1 MKSEKIYTLST
12 GDPVYR
18 YEKTI
23 VIFFKGKR
31 KVLSTS
37 IFNGGYHDNYG
48 AVYNHD
54 AKVAAGMP
62 CEMLA
67 PTYTEHM
74 RLLSRRLGLDP
85 DTVTG
90 MGTAADMENAVI
102 ESLSYKTL
110 TVTAIVTGGIETNGG
125 RAGDPAD
132 YFKPLEKP
140 NRPGTINIM
149 LILDAD
155 MPPGTLARAL
165 VTCTEAKTAA
175 IQELMEGSKYST
187 GLATGSGT
195 DTTIIAANSE
205 SSLYFEGAGKHSKL
219 GELIGRVVKTAVKK
233 ALDKQSGLNPKTQHN
248 VLRRLKRFNVST
260 ATLWQ
265 RYLAQFAKEVKPFPA
280 GTVADKVPGEDTA
293 VDKVKKCSSQ
303 KKGHSADPLGKAPL
317 LKPEFLKR
325 VEALGKEDI
334 MLTYTTLYIH
344 LLDQFL
350 WNLLGEDET
359 RTGGRML
366 LQQMRKAYNLPPAEK
381 ELAGAVTVEA
391 MMDAWEAMFLESM
404 RQKDERASV

>member
-1 MKSEKIYTLST
+1 MSRAMKSEKLCTLST
-12 GDPVYR
+12 GDAVYR

-23 VIFFKGKR
+23 VIFFKGRR

-37 IFNGGYHDNYG
+37 IFNGGYHEDYT

-74 RLLSRRLGLDP
+74 QILSRRLGLNP
-85 DTVTG
+85 ATVTG
-90 MGTAADMENAVI
+90 MGTAADMENAVL
-102 ESLSYKTL
+102 EKLSYKNL

-125 RAGDPAD
+125 RVGDPAD

-149 LILDAD
+149 LVLDAD
-155 MPPGTLARAL
+155 LPPGTLTRAL

-195 DTTIIAANSE
+195 DTTIIVANSD
-205 SSLYFEGAGKHSKL
+205 SPLYLEGAGKHSKL

-233 ALDKQSGLNPKTQHN
+233 ALDKQSGLNPQNQHN
-248 VLRRLKRFNVST
+248 ALRRLQRFHVST
-260 ATLWQ
+260 ATLWE
-265 RYLAQFAKEVKPFPA
+265 RYLASFTKA
-280 GTVADKVPGEDTA
+280 
-293 VDKVKKCSSQ
+293 KKCV
-303 KKGHSADPLGKAPL
+303 PL
-317 LKPEFLKR
+317 LKPEFLER
-325 VEALGKEDI
+325 VERLAKDDM

-344 LLDQFL
+344 LLDQYL
-350 WNLLGEDET
+350 WELLGETET
-359 RTGGRML
+359 REGAEML
-366 LQQMRKAYNLPPAEK
+366 LRQLREQYGLPAVKNYSLKTP
-381 ELAGAVTVEA
+381 VTVET
-391 MMDAWEAMFLESM
+391 MMGAWEELFLVCME
-404 RQKDERASV
+404 KCDERTSV